1 MRDFFDKYMQFDFGK
16 IVEQLL
22 PVLLVFLVCTLAI
35 KVLMRS
41 CKKSD
46 KENKTWKRLIFI
58 YWKYNKSYFVFYND
72 TNNSRHA

>member
-41 CKKSD
+41 CKRSN
-46 KENKTWKRLIFI
+46 KENKT
-58 YWKYNKSYFVFYND
+58 
-72 TNNSRHA
+72 